1 MKKYLV
7 FLLILSI
14 FLSGCSGLNLSTRS
28 NDRSNDGPLTGSPNG
43 IKINFLEQPP
53 KIISGNKLQI
63 PIELVNNA
71 ACDAVGKLCV
81 SDSAPDSVGGLS
93 QPLCQDF
100 TLDGAEKI
108 SGKQVIP
115 KGKFYFETS
124 PYNLENSNFKE
135 RDYTL
140 FATVTYRCGVV
151 AEPTFCVAA
160 YSQGS
165 SCKSSE
171 VISGSNLGAAVAP
184 ITVTKVE
191 KFTNSA
197 SGGATVLTTIT
208 LSKMSK
214 GYIINELDATEQ
226 SNTIQGEPISIYV
239 DIDGNPMECSGLDSS
254 GKLYW
259 KTDDQSKEINCKS
272 TLNFADTLDAHLKIG
287 IDFFYKTTESK
298 AIKVTNPLI

>member
-1 MKKYLV
+1 MKKYD
-7 FLLILSI
+7 
-14 FLSGCSGLNLSTRS
+14 T
-28 NDRSNDGPLTGSPNG
+28 D
-43 IKINFLEQPP
+43 
-53 KIISGNKLQI
+53 
-63 PIELVNNA
+63 
-71 ACDAVGKLCV
+71 
-81 SDSAPDSVGGLS
+81 
-93 QPLCQDF
+93 
-100 TLDGAEKI
+100 
-108 SGKQVIP
+108 
-115 KGKFYFETS
+115 
-124 PYNLENSNFKE
+124 
-135 RDYTL
+135 TL

-191 KFTNSA
+191 KFTNPA

-214 GYIINELDATEQ
+214 GYITNELDSIETQ
-226 SNTIQGEPISIYV
+226 PNNLQGEPISVYA
-239 DIDGNPMECSGLDSS
+239 DIDGNPMECFGLDSS

-259 KTDDQSKEINCKS
+259 KTDDQPKEINCKS

-287 IDFFYKTTESK
+287 IDLFYKTTESK